1 MKKFMVFILVCM
13 ALFMITSPVAGA
25 STPWDYKPV
34 AIDGEFTDAR
44 TAYVIEEPEKGHIGY
59 HQAREDAPALWFRF
73 EGAFGDRV
81 ELQMGVPA
89 LDRYR
94 QLRPAIAVLG
104 QDLPPIE
111 ETVPFE
117 IPEGFGG
124 VVYHTTE
131 LDIERYEDHLTGAIS
146 WRFEKIDHILQSA
159 GRVYL
164 VGFIPEPEDPET
176 DPVFEEGKFW
186 MTMGHE
192 VNFRLRDLFSTYSN
206 TAKIR
211 QFFEEAVTNSNIY
224 RNGIMGLFISLIT
237 LMIAI
242 A

>member
-1 MKKFMVFILVCM
+1 MNRCLLLISVSTVLL
-13 ALFMITSPVAGA
+13 AAVAPCA
-25 STPWDYKPV
+25 VAATPWDYKPV
-34 AIDGEFTDAR
+34 VIDGKFTDAR

-59 HQAREDAPALWFRF
+59 HQAREAAPALWFRF
-73 EGAFGDRV
+73 EGAYGDRV

-124 VVYHTTE
+124 VVYHTAE
-131 LDIERYEDHLTGAIS
+131 LDIERYEDHLTGTIT
-146 WRFEKIDHILQSA
+146 WRFQKIGHVLQSA

-176 DPVFEEGKFW
+176 EPVFEEGKFW
-186 MTMGHE
+186 MTVGHE
-192 VNFRLRDLFSTYSN
+192 VNFKLRDLLRTYSN
-206 TAKIR
+206 TARIR
-211 QFFEEAVTNSNIY
+211 KFFEEAVTDSNIY
-224 RNGIMGLFISLIT
+224 RNGIMGLVISMIT
-237 LMIAI
+237 IMVAI

>member
-1 MKKFMVFILVCM
+1 MKKYRVLMPMGVMLLLM
-13 ALFMITSPVAGA
+13 TSSFAGA
-25 STPWDYKPV
+25 STPWDYRPV
-34 AIDGEFTDAR
+34 VIDGAFTDAR
-44 TAYVIEEPEKGHIGY
+44 TAHIIEEPEKGHIGY
-59 HQAREDAPALWFRF
+59 HQAREAAPALWFRF

-104 QDLPPIE
+104 QDLPPLE

-117 IPEGFGG
+117 VPEGFGG
-124 VVYHTTE
+124 VVYHTAE
-131 LDIERYEDHLTGAIS
+131 QDIERHEDHLTGVIS
-146 WRFEKIDHILQSA
+146 WQFEKIDHILQSA

-164 VGFIPEPEDPET
+164 VGFIPIPEDPET
-176 DPVFEEGKFW
+176 DPVFEEGKLW

-192 VNFRLRDLFSTYSN
+192 VNFRLRDLFSTYTN
-206 TAKIR
+206 TARIR
-211 QFFEEAVTNSNIY
+211 KFFEDAVTDSNIY
-224 RNGIMGLFISLIT
+224 RQGIMGLVISVIS

-242 A
+242 V